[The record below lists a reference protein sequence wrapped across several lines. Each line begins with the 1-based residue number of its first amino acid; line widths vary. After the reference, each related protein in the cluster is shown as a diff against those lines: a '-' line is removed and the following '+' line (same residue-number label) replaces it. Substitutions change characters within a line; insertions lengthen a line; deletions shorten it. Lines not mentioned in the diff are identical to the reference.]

1 MPYRPPVFRP
11 SHGLGSV
18 AESEQAKRDY
28 EQRRGSARERGYDAR
43 WDRERAVFVRLHP
56 LCLGCQARGEVTPTA
71 VVDHIIPHKGDMA
84 LFWDVKNWQPSCA
97 WDHDVLKQKL
107 EALWLKGEI
116 EAAELRLD
124 SATARRLGP
133 PLRCL

>member
-11 SHGLGSV
+11 AHGLGSAV
-18 AESEQAKRDY
+18 DREQASRDY

-43 WDRERAVFVRLHP
+43 WDRERLRFIALHP
-56 LCLGCQARGEVTPTA
+56 LCLGCEARGEITA
-71 VVDHIIPHKGDMA
+71 TAIVDHVIPHKGDMA
-84 LFWDVKNWQPSCA
+84 LCWDEKNWQPSCG

-116 EAAELRLD
+116 GAAELRLD